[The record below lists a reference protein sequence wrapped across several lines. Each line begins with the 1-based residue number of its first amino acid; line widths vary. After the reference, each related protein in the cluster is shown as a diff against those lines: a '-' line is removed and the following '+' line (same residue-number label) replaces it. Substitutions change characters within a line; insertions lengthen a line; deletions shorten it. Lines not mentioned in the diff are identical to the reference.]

1 MNQVAIMADTLSG
14 IPPKMANK
22 FNIKLIP
29 LHIIMDGKSYM
40 ETELDKDQFYA
51 RLLQKENLP
60 TTSAPTAAQFLE
72 GYRELSQKTESI
84 IHICYTS
91 WIGMGY
97 KQAMQAKS
105 MAKDELPNTAI
116 EVIDSRVECG
126 AQLLCVLEAARA
138 AAEGKSFSEV
148 VSIVN
153 ELVPR
158 LNSLYILDTL
168 YYTRKGGR
176 MGKASIWD
184 NSALAVKSI
193 LELDA
198 STEGIP
204 TPVTRTRTK
213 AEAIRKAVEIVKKRN
228 GNRKLHVAVSQGNA
242 PKQAQEL
249 KRQLLSQT
257 SIKEIYSTRIS
268 LIHAVHWSPG
278 ALRLGWFSED

>member
-1 MNQVAIMADTLSG
+1 VNQVAIMADTLSG
-14 IPPKMANK
+14 IPQKMAEY
-22 FNIKLIP
+22 FNIKLVP
-29 LHIIMDGKSYM
+29 LHILMNGKSYM
-40 ETELDKDQFYA
+40 ETELDKDQFYT

-60 TTSAPTAAQFLE
+60 TTSSPTTAQYLE
-72 GYRELSQKTESI
+72 GYRELSQKAESI
-84 IHICYTS
+84 LHIHYTS

-97 KQAMQAKS
+97 KQAMKAKNI
-105 MAKDELPNTAI
+105 AKDELPNTTI

-138 AAEGKSFSEV
+138 AAGGKSFPEV

-184 NSALAVKSI
+184 DSALAVKSI

-198 STEGIP
+198 STGGIP

-228 GNRKLHVAVSQGNA
+228 GNRKLHVVISQGNT
-242 PKQAQEL
+242 PRQAQEL
-249 KRQLLSQT
+249 KRQLLSQI